1 MFEFFVGFRFLKP
14 RRKQVLVSVISLI
27 SVLGVAVGVATLII
41 VIAVI
46 TGTSGVERV
55 KGATMKRL
63 LCVLLVVIFAVSFVG
78 CKKEADKKPI
88 DNTTT
93 APK

>member
-1 MFEFFVGFRFLKP
+1 LNGRGRPEAPASNRIHG
-14 RRKQVLVSVISLI
+14 
-27 SVLGVAVGVATLII
+27 GVWRVEKRL

-78 CKKEADKKPI
+78 CKKEADKKTGG